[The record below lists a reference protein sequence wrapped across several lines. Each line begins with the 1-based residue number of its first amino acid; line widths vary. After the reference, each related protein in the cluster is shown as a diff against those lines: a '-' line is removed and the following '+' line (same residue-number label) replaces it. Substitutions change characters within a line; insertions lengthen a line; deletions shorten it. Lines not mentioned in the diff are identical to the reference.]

1 MTVEPGRAMLVLV
14 LAVWAVTVRESL
26 AQNILFGEEECET
39 VAGPARGEQCQFPF
53 IFRGKDGPL
62 ELIITGWLQDYEIF
76 SHSTSSMI
84 LLLSSVFGYLQY
96 TR

>member
-1 MTVEPGRAMLVLV
+1 MILVSGQHTVTVEPGRAMLVLV

-62 ELIITGWLQDYEIF
+62 ELIITGYKI
-76 SHSTSSMI
+76 MK
-84 LLLSSVFGYLQY
+84 YLVTQLVVV
-96 TR
+96 